1 MLIIKEKMQIKIFKL
16 KQGGELLVKCN
27 NMYWICKYIHTHV
40 QRHTEDKV
48 YPLNTIEQ
56 KNVVCCCPNVL
67 LPFVFLSITH
77 LSIDINRLWSR
88 SLNIWIFSNA
98 FQGLLLERVICLYI
112 FLIWIT
118 SYYQAYMQILACS
131 SNFFPLS
138 NYFLELVATCF
149 IFKIKDMFLPTENI
163 KFNITTPEIGQN
175 VCSKY
180 STFMK
185 NTYLKK

>member
-1 MLIIKEKMQIKIFKL
+1 MIIIKEKMQIKIFKL

-88 SLNIWIFSNA
+88 SLNIWFFFKCIPKLISREGDKFIYISNLNNIA
-98 FQGLLLERVICLYI
+98 MLSIY
-112 FLIWIT
+112 
-118 SYYQAYMQILACS
+118 A
-131 SNFFPLS
+131 NFG
-138 NYFLELVATCF
+138 EF
-149 IFKIKDMFLPTENI
+149 I
-163 KFNITTPEIGQN
+163 
-175 VCSKY
+175 
-180 STFMK
+180 
-185 NTYLKK
+185 

>member
-98 FQGLLLERVICLYI
+98 FQGLLLEEGNMFIYI
-112 FLIWIT
+112 YNLNSIALLSIYANFGVFIWFF
-118 SYYQAYMQILACS
+118 S
-131 SNFFPLS
+131 SFQLFS
-138 NYFLELVATCF
+138 WARC
-149 IFKIKDMFLPTENI
+149 
-163 KFNITTPEIGQN
+163 
-175 VCSKY
+175 
-180 STFMK
+180 
-185 NTYLKK
+185 YLFYI

>member
-1 MLIIKEKMQIKIFKL
+1 MIIIKEKMQIKIFKL
-16 KQGGELLVKCN
+16 KEGGELLVKCN

-88 SLNIWIFSNA
+88 SLNIWFFSNA
-98 FQGLLLERVICLYI
+98 FQGLLFEEGNMFIYI
-112 FLIWIT
+112 YNLNNIV
-118 SYYQAYMQILACS
+118 LS
-131 SNFFPLS
+131 SIYANFG
-138 NYFLELVATCF
+138 VF
-149 IFKIKDMFLPTENI
+149 I
-163 KFNITTPEIGQN
+163 
-175 VCSKY
+175 
-180 STFMK
+180 
-185 NTYLKK
+185 

>member
-1 MLIIKEKMQIKIFKL
+1 MIIIKEKMQIKIFKL

-98 FQGLLLERVICLYI
+98 FQGLLLEEGNMFIYI
-112 FLIWIT
+112 YNLNSIV
-118 SYYQAYMQILACS
+118 LS
-131 SNFFPLS
+131 SIYANFG
-138 NYFLELVATCF
+138 VF
-149 IFKIKDMFLPTENI
+149 I
-163 KFNITTPEIGQN
+163 
-175 VCSKY
+175 
-180 STFMK
+180 
-185 NTYLKK
+185 

>member
-1 MLIIKEKMQIKIFKL
+1 MIIIKEKMQIKIFKL

-48 YPLNTIEQ
+48 YPLITIEQ

-88 SLNIWIFSNA
+88 SLNIWFFSNA
-98 FQGLLLERVICLYI
+98 FQSLLLEEGNMFIYI
-112 FLIWIT
+112 YNLNNIV
-118 SYYQAYMQILACS
+118 LS
-131 SNFFPLS
+131 SIYANFG
-138 NYFLELVATCF
+138 VF
-149 IFKIKDMFLPTENI
+149 I
-163 KFNITTPEIGQN
+163 
-175 VCSKY
+175 
-180 STFMK
+180 
-185 NTYLKK
+185 

>member
-1 MLIIKEKMQIKIFKL
+1 MIIIKEKMQIKIFKL

-88 SLNIWIFSNA
+88 SLNIWFFFKCIPK
-98 FQGLLLERVICLYI
+98 
-112 FLIWIT
+112 LII
-118 SYYQAYMQILACS
+118 
-131 SNFFPLS
+131 PLS
-138 NYFLELVATCF
+138 NYFLDLVATRF
-149 IFKIKDMFLPTENI
+149 IFRIIDMFLPTQNI
-163 KFNITTPEIGQN
+163 KFNITTLEIGQN

-180 STFMK
+180 STCMK